1 MPLSTTLVILLIC
14 LFGLLMILSAVNM
27 HEKSSLIMRGILFMV
42 GLLCVL
48 VGIYLVVQFLILN

>member
-1 MPLSTTLVILLIC
+1 
-14 LFGLLMILSAVNM
+14 MILSAVNM